1 METETKIS
9 NAAIEHELT
18 TIKNII
24 NPTIAMFKE
33 TKNIEDIQI
42 NLDAIQV
49 CIDSL
54 RPVEE

>member
-1 METETKIS
+1 METKTKIS
-9 NAAIEHELT
+9 VEAIEHELT

-24 NPTIAMFKE
+24 TPTIAMFKE
-33 TKNIEDIQI
+33 TMDIDDIQV

-54 RPVEE
+54 RPAE

>member
-1 METETKIS
+1 METKTKIS
-9 NAAIEHELT
+9 VEAIEHELM

-24 NPTIAMFKE
+24 NPTITMFEE
-33 TKNIEDIQI
+33 TQNISDIQV

-54 RPVEE
+54 RPTAD